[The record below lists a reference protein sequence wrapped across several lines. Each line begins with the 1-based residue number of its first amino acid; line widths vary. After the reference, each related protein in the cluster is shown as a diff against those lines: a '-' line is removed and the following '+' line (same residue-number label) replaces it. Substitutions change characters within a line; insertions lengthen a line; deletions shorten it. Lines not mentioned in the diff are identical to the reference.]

1 MQNDPTRA
9 AWQDYLDLRR
19 ALRALGD
26 EVRLAI
32 VRTLSSGGEM
42 KVTDLAA
49 TLLISQPLVSW
60 HLSALRRTGLVRK
73 RRKGREVYISLDLAR
88 YRSIVGQLSSLIEPE
103 SQRQSIVEPVRSAG
117 EPTPQSRLTP
127 ERL

>member
-1 MQNDPTRA
+1 MQDDPTPRA
-9 AWQDYLDLRR
+9 AWHEYLDLRR

-26 EVRLAI
+26 EVRLSL
-32 VRTLSSGGEM
+32 VRVLASGGEM

-49 TLLISQPLVSW
+49 ALLISQPLVSW
-60 HLSALRRTGLVRK
+60 HLSALRRSGLVRK

-88 YRSIVGQLSSLIEPE
+88 YRSIVGQLSALIEPE
-103 SQRQSIVEPVRSAG
+103 SQRQSATETGRPAT
-117 EPTPQSRLTP
+117 TPQLTP